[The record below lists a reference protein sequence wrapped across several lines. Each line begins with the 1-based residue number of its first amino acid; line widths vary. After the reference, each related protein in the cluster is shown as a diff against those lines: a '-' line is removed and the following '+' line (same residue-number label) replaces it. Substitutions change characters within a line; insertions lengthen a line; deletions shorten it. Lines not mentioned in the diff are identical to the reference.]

1 MLSGTTKAIPI
12 VSGPR
17 QPARIVTR
25 VFDHR
30 TRRPAC
36 YAGNAEPSLDEVID
50 DPMVRHLMARDG
62 VVVESLMSLLDEVRL
77 RLR

>member
-1 MLSGTTKAIPI
+1 M
-12 VSGPR
+12 
-17 QPARIVTR
+17 
-25 VFDHR
+25 FDHR
-30 TRRPAC
+30 SRRPAC
-36 YAGNAEPSLDEVID
+36 YAGNAEPSLDEVIG